1 MECYTEEFK
10 VRSNFPYPGRP
21 VQFTTLSHARNT
33 YAEFVQYCDKFGMGK
48 PAAAFIYFGKAD
60 DVVNLNGIY
69 LYPDYPDRIMESGP
83 KGGVKIGRT

>member
-1 MECYTEEFK
+1 
-10 VRSNFPYPGRP
+10 
-21 VQFTTLSHARNT
+21 
-33 YAEFVQYCDKFGMGK
+33 MGK